1 VALVDLNLPRLGA
14 SMLDGTVTRWHKQI
28 GERVDPGD
36 VVCEIE
42 TEKVNAE
49 IEATTTGTLT
59 EILAAPG
66 TTIDV
71 GVAIARIE
79 ED

>member
-1 VALVDLNLPRLGA
+1 MTLPRWGA
-14 SMLDGTVTRWHKQI
+14 SMQDGTLTRWHKQVGDRVTE
-28 GERVDPGD
+28 GE
-36 VVCEIE
+36 VVCEVE

-49 IEATTTGTLT
+49 VESPATGLLT
-59 EILAAPG
+59 EILAEPG

-71 GVAIARIE
+71 GVTIARIE

>member
-1 VALVDLNLPRLGA
+1 VALVDMKLPQWGI
-14 SMLDGTVTRWHKQI
+14 SMRDGTVTRWHKQVGDRVTL
-28 GERVDPGD
+28 GE

-49 IEATTTGTLT
+49 VEAPASGRLA
-59 EILAAPG
+59 EILAEPG
-66 TTIDV
+66 TTVDV